1 MKNIMTMTL
10 ALVASFT
17 LNAQDIND
25 LDFLI
30 GSWEVTETLYP
41 GTDRTW
47 QENGTRTCEYWLD
60 GQFIKCESVTVDS
73 RNGNQRTYAYFFNY
87 HEKEDCFLV
96 TSFAHDF
103 PLHGQHKWFLNKEE
117 KVIQAISPKNVIGDQ
132 FFRATISYADPNRII
147 WNGWRSKFTEDK
159 AWFQVFNDVTVRK

>member
-1 MKNIMTMTL
+1 MKNIVTIIY
-10 ALVASFT
+10 ALLIGFSSQ
-17 LNAQDIND
+17 AQNIRD

-30 GSWEVTETLYP
+30 GSWEITETLYP

-73 RNGNQRTYAYFFNY
+73 RNGNQRTYAYLFNY
-87 HEKEDCFLV
+87 YEKEDCFLV

-103 PLHGQHKWFLNKEE
+103 PLHGQHQWFLDKEE
-117 KVIQAISPKNVIGDQ
+117 KLIQAISPKNVIGDR
-132 FFRATISYADPNRII
+132 FFRATISYADPNRVI
-147 WNGWRSKFTEDK
+147 WNGWSSKFTEDK
-159 AWFQVFNDVTVRK
+159 AWSQVFNDVTVRK